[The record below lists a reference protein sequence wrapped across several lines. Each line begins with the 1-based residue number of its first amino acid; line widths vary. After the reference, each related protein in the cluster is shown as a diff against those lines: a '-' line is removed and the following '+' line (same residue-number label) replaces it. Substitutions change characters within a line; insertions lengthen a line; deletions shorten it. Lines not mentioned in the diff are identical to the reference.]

1 MDDTAAGLRR
11 RLFDAAARMRKQRK
25 EPPAPEGVTPAEMY
39 AIMAVSRLEGE
50 GRKVRSGDIAKCG
63 QATPSA
69 VSQTLKS
76 LEEKGLITRQRD
88 KGDSR
93 AVTVHL
99 TEDGRAFSAR
109 GRELHE
115 QMIDKVL
122 TYLGPEDAEHL
133 VRIVERLADFPA
145 CEAAPAQQNGC
156 AQAGCPVASA
166 DASPASAANAD
177 HAGASFASGAGT
189 DNADVVAGDLASAA
203 NAGHAG
209 TVASEVAGAAAG
221 AGAALSPG
229 ASSQTASAEGGVPCA

>member
-11 RLFDAAARMRKQRK
+11 RLFDAAARMRKQRQ
-25 EPPAPEGVTPAEMY
+25 EPPTPKGITPAEMY

-99 TEDGRAFSAR
+99 TENGRAFSAR

-115 QMIDKVL
+115 RMIDEVL

-133 VRIVERLADFPA
+133 VRIVERLVDFPA
-145 CEAAPAQQNGC
+145 CKAARAQQNGC
-156 AQAGCPVASA
+156 AQAGYPI
-166 DASPASAANAD
+166 AN
-177 HAGASFASGAGT
+177 AGASSASTADAGQAGA
-189 DNADVVAGDLASAA
+189 
-203 NAGHAG
+203 
-209 TVASEVAGAAAG
+209 VASEVAGAAAG
-221 AGAALSPG
+221 AGAVLSPD
-229 ASSQTASAEGGVPCA
+229 ASSQTASTKGGAPCA

>member
-11 RLFDAAARMRKQRK
+11 RLFDAAARMRKQRQ
-25 EPPAPEGVTPAEMY
+25 EPPAPKGITPAEMY
-39 AIMAVSRLEGE
+39 AIMAVSRLESE

-76 LEEKGLITRQRD
+76 LEAKGLITRQRD

-115 QMIDKVL
+115 QMIDGVL

-145 CEAAPAQQNGC
+145 CEAVRAQQNGC
-156 AQAGCPVASA
+156 AQAGGPVASA

-177 HAGASFASGAGT
+177 HAG
-189 DNADVVAGDLASAA
+189 
-203 NAGHAG
+203 
-209 TVASEVAGAAAG
+209 TVASEVAGAAAVAGDSASASG
-221 AGAALSPG
+221 AP
-229 ASSQTASAEGGVPCA
+229 SQIASAEGGMPCA

>member
-1 MDDTAAGLRR
+1 MQYRKEIRVDDTAAGLRR
-11 RLFDAAARMRKQRK
+11 RLFDAAARMRKQRL
-25 EPPAPEGVTPAEMY
+25 EPPAPKGVTPAEMY

-50 GRKVRSGDIAKCG
+50 GRKVRSGDIAECG
-63 QATPSA
+63 HATPSA

-145 CEAAPAQQNGC
+145 CEATPAQQNGC
-156 AQAGCPVASA
+156 AQAGCPVAGA
-166 DASPASAANAD
+166 GASPASAANAD
-177 HAGASFASGAGT
+177 RTGARFASEAGT
-189 DNADVVAGDLASAA
+189 DNAD
-203 NAGHAG
+203 
-209 TVASEVAGAAAG
+209 AG
-221 AGAALSPG
+221 AGDPASASG
-229 ASSQTASAEGGVPCA
+229 ASSQASSVKGGVPCA

>member
-145 CEAAPAQQNGC
+145 CEATPAQQNGC
-156 AQAGCPVASA
+156 AQAGNGAE
-166 DASPASAANAD
+166 SPASAASAD
-177 HAGASFASGAGT
+177 RMGAAASEAAGADASSASASNAGHLGASSASGAGA
-189 DNADVVAGDLASAA
+189 DNADVVAGDPASA
-203 NAGHAG
+203 
-209 TVASEVAGAAAG
+209 SGAP
-221 AGAALSPG
+221 SQ
-229 ASSQTASAEGGVPCA
+229 ASSAKGGAPCA

>member
-11 RLFDAAARMRKQRK
+11 RLFDAAARMRKQRQ
-25 EPPAPEGVTPAEMY
+25 EPPAPKGITPAEMY

-50 GRKVRSGDIAKCG
+50 GRKVRPGDIAKCG

-99 TEDGRAFSAR
+99 TKEGRAFSAR

-115 QMIDKVL
+115 QMIDGVL

-145 CEAAPAQQNGC
+145 SEAVLAQQGGR
-156 AQAGCPVASA
+156 AQGGSSA
-166 DASPASAANAD
+166 
-177 HAGASFASGAGT
+177 AGASVSSVSGAGT
-189 DNADVVAGDLASAA
+189 GQ
-203 NAGHAG
+203 
-209 TVASEVAGAAAG
+209 AGAASSHAVG
-221 AGAALSPG
+221 TAMDAGAAFSAAD
-229 ASSQTASAEGGVPCA
+229 ASSQTASAEGGAPCA

>member
-11 RLFDAAARMRKQRK
+11 RLFDAAARMRKQRQ
-25 EPPAPEGVTPAEMY
+25 EPPTPKGITPAEMY
-39 AIMAVSRLEGE
+39 AIMAISRLEGE

-115 QMIDKVL
+115 QMIDEVL

-133 VRIVERLADFPA
+133 VRIVERLVDLPA
-145 CEAAPAQQNGC
+145 CKAARAQQNGC
-156 AQAGCPVASA
+156 AQAGYPIAS
-166 DASPASAANAD
+166 
-177 HAGASFASGAGT
+177 AGASSASTADAGQ
-189 DNADVVAGDLASAA
+189 
-203 NAGHAG
+203 
-209 TVASEVAGAAAG
+209 AGAASSHAVG
-221 AGAALSPG
+221 TAMDAGAAFSAAD
-229 ASSQTASAEGGVPCA
+229 ASSQTASAEGGAPCA

>member
-11 RLFDAAARMRKQRK
+11 RLFDAAARMRKQRQ
-25 EPPAPEGVTPAEMY
+25 EPPTPKGITPAEMY
-39 AIMAVSRLEGE
+39 AMMAVSRREGE

-115 QMIDKVL
+115 QMIDEVL

-133 VRIVERLADFPA
+133 GRIVERLVDLPA
-145 CEAAPAQQNGC
+145 CKAARAQQNGC

-166 DASPASAANAD
+166 GASPAS
-177 HAGASFASGAGT
+177 T
-189 DNADVVAGDLASAA
+189 A
-203 NAGHAG
+203 NAGQAG
-209 TVASEVAGAAAG
+209 TASSHAVGTAMDAGAAFS
-221 AGAALSPG
+221 AAD
-229 ASSQTASAEGGVPCA
+229 ASSQTASAEGGAPCA

>member
-50 GRKVRSGDIAKCG
+50 GRKVRPGDIAKCG

-93 AVTVHL
+93 AVTVRL
-99 TEDGRAFSAR
+99 TKDGRAFSAR

-115 QMIDKVL
+115 QLIDGVL
-122 TYLGPEDAEHL
+122 TYLGSEDAEHF
-133 VRIVERLADFPA
+133 VRIMERLADFPA
-145 CEAAPAQQNGC
+145 CNAAQAQQDGC
-156 AQAGCPVASA
+156 GQAGRPEASA
-166 DASPASAANAD
+166 DAGPASDANAD
-177 HAGASFASGAGT
+177 Q
-189 DNADVVAGDLASAA
+189 
-203 NAGHAG
+203 
-209 TVASEVAGAAAG
+209 AGAASSHA
-221 AGAALSPG
+221 AGAAMDAGAAFSAAG
-229 ASSQTASAEGGVPCA
+229 ASSQTASAEGGYPCA

>member
-11 RLFDAAARMRKQRK
+11 RLFDAAARMRKQRQ
-25 EPPAPEGVTPAEMY
+25 EPPAPKGITPAEMY

-50 GRKVRSGDIAKCG
+50 GRKVRPGDIAKCG

-99 TEDGRAFSAR
+99 TKEGRAFSAR

-115 QMIDKVL
+115 QMIDGVL

-145 CEAAPAQQNGC
+145 SEAVLAQQDGC
-156 AQAGCPVASA
+156 GQAGCPVASA
-166 DASPASAANAD
+166 DASP
-177 HAGASFASGAGT
+177 
-189 DNADVVAGDLASAA
+189 ASAA

-221 AGAALSPG
+221 AGAVLSPG
-229 ASSQTASAEGGVPCA
+229 ASSQTASTKGGAPCA

>member
-11 RLFDAAARMRKQRK
+11 RLFDAAARMRKQRQ
-25 EPPAPEGVTPAEMY
+25 EPPAPKGITPAEMY

-50 GRKVRSGDIAKCG
+50 GRKVRPGDIAKCG

-99 TEDGRAFSAR
+99 TKEGRAFSAR

-115 QMIDKVL
+115 RMIDGVL

-145 CEAAPAQQNGC
+145 SEAVLAQQDGC
-156 AQAGCPVASA
+156 GQAGSSATGAS
-166 DASPASAANAD
+166 ASPAFDANAGQ
-177 HAGASFASGAGT
+177 AGASALEASG
-189 DNADVVAGDLASAA
+189 VVAGNPACAVDA
-203 NAGHAG
+203 
-209 TVASEVAGAAAG
+209 
-221 AGAALSPG
+221 P
-229 ASSQTASAEGGVPCA
+229 SQTASAEGGHPCA

>member
-11 RLFDAAARMRKQRK
+11 RLFNAAARMRKQRQ
-25 EPPAPEGVTPAEMY
+25 EPPTPKGITPAEMY

-115 QMIDKVL
+115 QMIDEVL

-133 VRIVERLADFPA
+133 VRIVERLVDLPA
-145 CEAAPAQQNGC
+145 CKAVRAQQNGC
-156 AQAGCPVASA
+156 AQTGCPVASA
-166 DASPASAANAD
+166 DASPASTAD
-177 HAGASFASGAGT
+177 ASQ
-189 DNADVVAGDLASAA
+189 
-203 NAGHAG
+203 
-209 TVASEVAGAAAG
+209 AGAASSHAVG
-221 AGAALSPG
+221 TAMDAGAAFSAAD
-229 ASSQTASAEGGVPCA
+229 ASSQTASAEGGAPCA

>member
-25 EPPAPEGVTPAEMY
+25 EPPAPEGITPAEMY

-133 VRIVERLADFPA
+133 VRIVERLVDFPA
-145 CEAAPAQQNGC
+145 CEAARAQQNGC

-177 HAGASFASGAGT
+177 RAGVAASEAAGM
-189 DNADVVAGDLASAA
+189 AAGDPASAA
-203 NAGHAG
+203 
-209 TVASEVAGAAAG
+209 
-221 AGAALSPG
+221 G
-229 ASSQTASAEGGVPCA
+229 ASSQAAPAKGGASCA

>member
-1 MDDTAAGLRR
+1 
-11 RLFDAAARMRKQRK
+11 
-25 EPPAPEGVTPAEMY
+25 MY

-115 QMIDKVL
+115 QMIDEVL

-133 VRIVERLADFPA
+133 VRIVERLADLPA
-145 CEAAPAQQNGC
+145 CKAARAQQNGC
-156 AQAGCPVASA
+156 ARAGCPVASA
-166 DASPASAANAD
+166 GASPASTAD
-177 HAGASFASGAGT
+177 ASQAGA
-189 DNADVVAGDLASAA
+189 
-203 NAGHAG
+203 
-209 TVASEVAGAAAG
+209 VASEVAGAAAG
-221 AGAALSPG
+221 AGAVLSPG
-229 ASSQTASAEGGVPCA
+229 ASSQTASTKGGAPCA

>member
-11 RLFDAAARMRKQRK
+11 RLFDAAARMRKQRQ
-25 EPPAPEGVTPAEMY
+25 EPPAPKGITPAEMY

-50 GRKVRSGDIAKCG
+50 GRKVRPGDIAKCG

-99 TEDGRAFSAR
+99 TKEGRAFSAR

-115 QMIDKVL
+115 QMIDGVL

-145 CEAAPAQQNGC
+145 CEAARAQQGGR
-156 AQAGCPVASA
+156 AQAGSSATGAS
-166 DASPASAANAD
+166 ASPAFDANAGQ
-177 HAGASFASGAGT
+177 AGASAPEASG
-189 DNADVVAGDLASAA
+189 VVAGNPACAVDA
-203 NAGHAG
+203 
-209 TVASEVAGAAAG
+209 
-221 AGAALSPG
+221 P
-229 ASSQTASAEGGVPCA
+229 SQTASAEGGSPCA

>member
-11 RLFDAAARMRKQRK
+11 RLFDAAARMRKQRQ

-50 GRKVRSGDIAKCG
+50 GRSVRSGDIAKCG
-63 QATPSA
+63 HATPSA

-99 TEDGRAFSAR
+99 TEGGRAFSAR

-115 QMIDKVL
+115 QMIDGVL

-145 CEAAPAQQNGC
+145 SEVVRAQQKGC
-156 AQAGCPVASA
+156 ARADSPVAG
-166 DASPASAANAD
+166 
-177 HAGASFASGAGT
+177 AGASPVSGA
-189 DNADVVAGDLASAA
+189 S
-203 NAGHAG
+203 AGHAG
-209 TVASEVAGAAAG
+209 APASRAAGAAVG
-221 AGAALSPG
+221 AG
-229 ASSQTASAEGGVPCA
+229 ASSQASSAKGGVPCA

>member
-145 CEAAPAQQNGC
+145 CEAAQAQRNGC
-156 AQAGCPVASA
+156 AQAGNGAESPTSAASA
-166 DASPASAANAD
+166 DRMGAAASEAAGADASSASASNAG
-177 HAGASFASGAGT
+177 HLGASSASGAGA
-189 DNADVVAGDLASAA
+189 DNADVVAGDPASA
-203 NAGHAG
+203 
-209 TVASEVAGAAAG
+209 SGA
-221 AGAALSPG
+221 P
-229 ASSQTASAEGGVPCA
+229 SQTASAEGGVPCA

>member
-11 RLFDAAARMRKQRK
+11 RLFDAAARMRKQRQ
-25 EPPAPEGVTPAEMY
+25 EPPAPKGITPAEMY

-50 GRKVRSGDIAKCG
+50 GRKVRPGDIAKCG

-99 TEDGRAFSAR
+99 TKEGRAFSAR

-115 QMIDKVL
+115 RMIDGVL

-145 CEAAPAQQNGC
+145 SEAALAQQDGC
-156 AQAGCPVASA
+156 GQAGSSAAGAS
-166 DASPASAANAD
+166 ASPAFDASAGQAGAVSSHAVGAAMDAGTAFSAAD
-177 HAGASFASGAGT
+177 
-189 DNADVVAGDLASAA
+189 
-203 NAGHAG
+203 
-209 TVASEVAGAAAG
+209 
-221 AGAALSPG
+221 
-229 ASSQTASAEGGVPCA
+229 ASSQTASAEGGHPCA

>member
-11 RLFDAAARMRKQRK
+11 RLFDAAARMRKQRQ
-25 EPPAPEGVTPAEMY
+25 EPPAPKGITPAEMY

-50 GRKVRSGDIAKCG
+50 GRKVRPGDIAKCG

-99 TEDGRAFSAR
+99 TKEGRAFSAR

-115 QMIDKVL
+115 QMIDGVL
-122 TYLGPEDAEHL
+122 TYLGSEDAEHF
-133 VRIVERLADFPA
+133 VRIMERLADFPA
-145 CEAAPAQQNGC
+145 CNAAQAQQDGC
-156 AQAGCPVASA
+156 GQAGRPEASA
-166 DASPASAANAD
+166 DAGPASDANAD
-177 HAGASFASGAGT
+177 Q
-189 DNADVVAGDLASAA
+189 
-203 NAGHAG
+203 
-209 TVASEVAGAAAG
+209 AGAASSHA
-221 AGAALSPG
+221 AGAAMDAGAAFSAAD
-229 ASSQTASAEGGVPCA
+229 ASSQTASAEGGAPCA

>member
-177 HAGASFASGAGT
+177 HAGTSFASGAGT
-189 DNADVVAGDLASAA
+189 DSADVVADDPASVV
-203 NAGHAG
+203 G
-209 TVASEVAGAAAG
+209 S
-221 AGAALSPG
+221 
-229 ASSQTASAEGGVPCA
+229 SSQTASAEGGVPCA

>member
-11 RLFDAAARMRKQRK
+11 RLFDAAARMRKQRQ
-25 EPPAPEGVTPAEMY
+25 EPPTPKGITPAEMY
-39 AIMAVSRLEGE
+39 AIMVVSRLEGE

-99 TEDGRAFSAR
+99 TENGRAFSAR

-115 QMIDKVL
+115 QMIDEVL

-133 VRIVERLADFPA
+133 VRIVERLVDFPA
-145 CEAAPAQQNGC
+145 CKAARAQQNGC
-156 AQAGCPVASA
+156 AQAGYSIASA
-166 DASPASAANAD
+166 GASPASTAD
-177 HAGASFASGAGT
+177 TGQAGA
-189 DNADVVAGDLASAA
+189 
-203 NAGHAG
+203 
-209 TVASEVAGAAAG
+209 VASEVAGAAAG
-221 AGAALSPG
+221 AGAVLSPG
-229 ASSQTASAEGGVPCA
+229 ASSQTASAEGGAPCA

>member
-11 RLFDAAARMRKQRK
+11 RLFNAAARMRKQRQ
-25 EPPAPEGVTPAEMY
+25 EPPAPKGITPAEMY

-50 GRKVRSGDIAKCG
+50 GRKVRPGDIAKCG

-99 TEDGRAFSAR
+99 TKEGRAFSAR

-115 QMIDKVL
+115 QMIDGVL
-122 TYLGPEDAEHL
+122 TYLGPEDAEHF

-145 CEAAPAQQNGC
+145 CEAARAQRNGC
-156 AQAGCPVASA
+156 ATQRNGCAKAGGPVTSA
-166 DASPASAANAD
+166 DAGPASAANAD
-177 HAGASFASGAGT
+177 RAGASSASGAGT
-189 DNADVVAGDLASAA
+189 DNADVAAGDPASA
-203 NAGHAG
+203 
-209 TVASEVAGAAAG
+209 S
-221 AGAALSPG
+221 G
-229 ASSQTASAEGGVPCA
+229 ASSQTASAEGGHPCA

>member
-11 RLFDAAARMRKQRK
+11 RLFDAAARMRKQRQ
-25 EPPAPEGVTPAEMY
+25 EPPMPKGITPAEMY

-115 QMIDKVL
+115 QMIDEVL

-133 VRIVERLADFPA
+133 VRIVERLVDFPA
-145 CEAAPAQQNGC
+145 CKAARAQQNGC
-156 AQAGCPVASA
+156 AQAGYPIASA
-166 DASPASAANAD
+166 GASPASTAD
-177 HAGASFASGAGT
+177 AGQ
-189 DNADVVAGDLASAA
+189 
-203 NAGHAG
+203 
-209 TVASEVAGAAAG
+209 AGAASSHAVG
-221 AGAALSPG
+221 TAMDAGAAFSAAD
-229 ASSQTASAEGGVPCA
+229 ASSQTASAEGGAPCA

>member
-11 RLFDAAARMRKQRK
+11 RLFDAAARMRKQRQ
-25 EPPAPEGVTPAEMY
+25 EPPAPKGITPAEMY

-50 GRKVRSGDIAKCG
+50 GRKVRPGDIAKCG

-99 TEDGRAFSAR
+99 TKEGRAFSAR

-115 QMIDKVL
+115 QMIDGVL

-145 CEAAPAQQNGC
+145 SEAVLAQQDGC
-156 AQAGCPVASA
+156 GQAGSSA
-166 DASPASAANAD
+166 
-177 HAGASFASGAGT
+177 AGASASPVSGAGT
-189 DNADVVAGDLASAA
+189 GQ
-203 NAGHAG
+203 
-209 TVASEVAGAAAG
+209 AGAASSRAV
-221 AGAALSPG
+221 GAAMDTGAAFSAAG
-229 ASSQTASAEGGVPCA
+229 ASSQTASAEGGHPCA

>member
-99 TEDGRAFSAR
+99 TEDGCAFSAR

-115 QMIDKVL
+115 QMIDEVL

-166 DASPASAANAD
+166 DASPASAANA
-177 HAGASFASGAGT
+177 
-189 DNADVVAGDLASAA
+189 
-203 NAGHAG
+203 GHAG

>member
-11 RLFDAAARMRKQRK
+11 RLFNAAARMRKQRQ
-25 EPPAPEGVTPAEMY
+25 EPPAPKGITPAEMY
-39 AIMAVSRLEGE
+39 AIMVVSRLEGE
-50 GRKVRSGDIAKCG
+50 GRKVRPGDIAKCG

-99 TEDGRAFSAR
+99 TKEGRAFSAR

-115 QMIDKVL
+115 QMIDGVL

-145 CEAAPAQQNGC
+145 SEAVLAQQGGR
-156 AQAGCPVASA
+156 AQAGS
-166 DASPASAANAD
+166 SAA
-177 HAGASFASGAGT
+177 GANVSPVSGADTGQ
-189 DNADVVAGDLASAA
+189 
-203 NAGHAG
+203 
-209 TVASEVAGAAAG
+209 AGAASSHAVG
-221 AGAALSPG
+221 TAMDAGAAFSAAD
-229 ASSQTASAEGGVPCA
+229 ASSQTASAEGGAPCA

>member
-50 GRKVRSGDIAKCG
+50 GRKVRPGDIAKCG

-99 TEDGRAFSAR
+99 TKEGRAFSAR
-109 GRELHE
+109 GREPHE
-115 QMIDKVL
+115 QMIDGVL
-122 TYLGPEDAEHL
+122 TYLGSEDAEHF
-133 VRIVERLADFPA
+133 VRIMERLADFPA
-145 CEAAPAQQNGC
+145 CNAAQAQQDGC
-156 AQAGCPVASA
+156 GQAGRPEASA
-166 DASPASAANAD
+166 DAGPASDANAD
-177 HAGASFASGAGT
+177 Q
-189 DNADVVAGDLASAA
+189 
-203 NAGHAG
+203 
-209 TVASEVAGAAAG
+209 AGAASSRAVGAAMDAG
-221 AGAALSPG
+221 ATFSAAG
-229 ASSQTASAEGGVPCA
+229 ASSQTASTKRGAPCA

>member
-1 MDDTAAGLRR
+1 MQYRKEIRVDDTAAGLRR

-145 CEAAPAQQNGC
+145 CEAASAQQNGC

-177 HAGASFASGAGT
+177 RTGASFASEASP
-189 DNADVVAGDLASAA
+189 DSADVVAGDSASAA
-203 NAGHAG
+203 G
-209 TVASEVAGAAAG
+209 S
-221 AGAALSPG
+221 
-229 ASSQTASAEGGVPCA
+229 SSQAASVKGGVPCA

>member
-11 RLFDAAARMRKQRK
+11 RLFNAAARMRKQRQ
-25 EPPAPEGVTPAEMY
+25 EPPAPKGITPAEMY

-50 GRKVRSGDIAKCG
+50 GRKVRPGDIAKCG

-99 TEDGRAFSAR
+99 TKEGRAFSAR

-115 QMIDKVL
+115 QMIDGVL

-145 CEAAPAQQNGC
+145 SEAVLAQQGGR
-156 AQAGCPVASA
+156 AQAGSSA
-166 DASPASAANAD
+166 
-177 HAGASFASGAGT
+177 AGASVSPGSGADTGQ
-189 DNADVVAGDLASAA
+189 
-203 NAGHAG
+203 
-209 TVASEVAGAAAG
+209 AGAASSHAVG
-221 AGAALSPG
+221 TAMDAGAAFSAAD
-229 ASSQTASAEGGVPCA
+229 ASSQTASAEGGHPCA

>member
-11 RLFDAAARMRKQRK
+11 RLFDAAARMRKQRR
-25 EPPAPEGVTPAEMY
+25 EPPAPKGITPAEMY

-145 CEAAPAQQNGC
+145 CEAARAQQNGC
-156 AQAGCPVASA
+156 AQVGCPVASA
-166 DASPASAANAD
+166 DASTAFAANAD
-177 HAGASFASGAGT
+177 DAGASSASGAGA
-189 DNADVVAGDLASAA
+189 DNADVVAGDPASA
-203 NAGHAG
+203 
-209 TVASEVAGAAAG
+209 SGA
-221 AGAALSPG
+221 P
-229 ASSQTASAEGGVPCA
+229 SQTASAEGGVPCA

>member
-11 RLFDAAARMRKQRK
+11 RLFNAAARMRKQRQ
-25 EPPAPEGVTPAEMY
+25 EPPAPKGITPAEMY

-50 GRKVRSGDIAKCG
+50 GRKVRPGDIAKCG

-99 TEDGRAFSAR
+99 TKEGRAFSAR

-115 QMIDKVL
+115 QMIDGVL

-145 CEAAPAQQNGC
+145 SEAVLAQQGGR
-156 AQAGCPVASA
+156 AQAGSSA
-166 DASPASAANAD
+166 
-177 HAGASFASGAGT
+177 AGASVSPVSGADTGQ
-189 DNADVVAGDLASAA
+189 
-203 NAGHAG
+203 
-209 TVASEVAGAAAG
+209 AGAASSHAVG
-221 AGAALSPG
+221 MAMDAGAAFSAAD
-229 ASSQTASAEGGVPCA
+229 ASSQTASAEGGAPCA

>member
-11 RLFDAAARMRKQRK
+11 RLFDAAARMRKQRQ
-25 EPPAPEGVTPAEMY
+25 EPPAPKGITPAEMY

-50 GRKVRSGDIAKCG
+50 GRKVRPGDIAKCG

-99 TEDGRAFSAR
+99 TKEGRAFSAR

-115 QMIDKVL
+115 QMIDGVL

-145 CEAAPAQQNGC
+145 SEAVLAQQGGR
-156 AQAGCPVASA
+156 AQGGSSAAGASA
-166 DASPASAANAD
+166 SSVSGANAD
-177 HAGASFASGAGT
+177 RAGASSASGAGA
-189 DNADVVAGDLASAA
+189 DNADVVAGDPACA
-203 NAGHAG
+203 
-209 TVASEVAGAAAG
+209 VD
-221 AGAALSPG
+221 
-229 ASSQTASAEGGVPCA
+229 ASSQTASAEGGAPCA

>member
-11 RLFDAAARMRKQRK
+11 RLFNAAARMRKQRQ
-25 EPPAPEGVTPAEMY
+25 EPPAPKGITPAEMY

-50 GRKVRSGDIAKCG
+50 GRKVRPGDIAKCG

-99 TEDGRAFSAR
+99 TKEGRAFSAR

-115 QMIDKVL
+115 QMIDGVL

-145 CEAAPAQQNGC
+145 SEAVLAQQGGR
-156 AQAGCPVASA
+156 AQAGS
-166 DASPASAANAD
+166 SAAGANVSPVSGAD
-177 HAGASFASGAGT
+177 TGQAGAASSHAVGAAMDAGAPAPEASG
-189 DNADVVAGDLASAA
+189 VVAGNPACAVDA
-203 NAGHAG
+203 
-209 TVASEVAGAAAG
+209 
-221 AGAALSPG
+221 P
-229 ASSQTASAEGGVPCA
+229 SQTASAEGGYPCA

>member
-11 RLFDAAARMRKQRK
+11 RLFDAAARMRKQRQ
-25 EPPAPEGVTPAEMY
+25 EPPTPKGITPAEMY

-115 QMIDKVL
+115 QMIDEVL

-133 VRIVERLADFPA
+133 VRIVERLVDLPA
-145 CEAAPAQQNGC
+145 CKAARAQQNGC
-156 AQAGCPVASA
+156 AQAGYPVASA
-166 DASPASAANAD
+166 GASPASTAD
-177 HAGASFASGAGT
+177 AGQ
-189 DNADVVAGDLASAA
+189 
-203 NAGHAG
+203 
-209 TVASEVAGAAAG
+209 AGAASSHAVG
-221 AGAALSPG
+221 AAMDAGAAFSVAD
-229 ASSQTASAEGGVPCA
+229 ASSQTASTKGGAPCA

>member
-11 RLFDAAARMRKQRK
+11 RLFDAAARMRKQRQ
-25 EPPAPEGVTPAEMY
+25 EPAAPKGITPAEMY

-50 GRKVRSGDIAKCG
+50 GRKVRPGDIAKCG

-99 TEDGRAFSAR
+99 TKEGRAFSAR

-115 QMIDKVL
+115 RMIDGVL
-122 TYLGPEDAEHL
+122 TYLGSEDAEHL

-145 CEAAPAQQNGC
+145 SEAVLAQQDGC
-156 AQAGCPVASA
+156 GQAGSSAAGAS
-166 DASPASAANAD
+166 ASPAFDASAGQAGAVSSHAVGAAMDAGTAFSAAD
-177 HAGASFASGAGT
+177 
-189 DNADVVAGDLASAA
+189 
-203 NAGHAG
+203 
-209 TVASEVAGAAAG
+209 
-221 AGAALSPG
+221 
-229 ASSQTASAEGGVPCA
+229 ASSQTASAEGGHPCA

>member
-11 RLFDAAARMRKQRK
+11 RLFNAAARMRKQRQ
-25 EPPAPEGVTPAEMY
+25 EPPTPKGITPAEMY

-99 TEDGRAFSAR
+99 TENGRAFSAR

-115 QMIDKVL
+115 QMIDEVL

-133 VRIVERLADFPA
+133 VRIVERLVDFPA
-145 CEAAPAQQNGC
+145 CKAARAQQNGC
-156 AQAGCPVASA
+156 AQAGYPIAS
-166 DASPASAANAD
+166 
-177 HAGASFASGAGT
+177 AGASSASTADAGQAGA
-189 DNADVVAGDLASAA
+189 
-203 NAGHAG
+203 
-209 TVASEVAGAAAG
+209 VASEVAGAAAG
-221 AGAALSPG
+221 AGAVLSPD
-229 ASSQTASAEGGVPCA
+229 ASSQTASTKGGAPCA